1 MVASAEPG
9 EAATGGAAGK
19 DAPAEPLSDE
29 VVQEMKLA
37 FAAFDVDGSGVIDT
51 KELGEAMR
59 RLGLSKDDARAA
71 MLRVD
76 ADSDGSISFSEFC
89 TAMAPM
95 YSQNTQML
103 RRAFR
108 FFDADNSGFIDREE
122 LRAMLSKLR
131 MAPPNEAALE
141 AAFQAADTNGDNQ
154 ISFSEFIN
162 ILSPGSNANL
172 ERQVRS
178 ASR

>member
-1 MVASAEPG
+1 VASAVPG
-9 EAATGGAAGK
+9 EAATGEAAGK
-19 DAPAEPLSDE
+19 AAPAEPQSDE
-29 VVQEMKLA
+29 VVQEMKMA

-103 RRAFR
+103 RRAFH

-141 AAFQAADTNGDNQ
+141 AAFQAADTNGDNR
-154 ISFSEFIN
+154 ISFSEFIH
-162 ILSPGSNANL
+162 ILSPGSNSNL